1 MRRATGGMRRLS
13 GTCLD
18 QIKRSTPNGLDARPD
33 KDAPLL
39 TIDAYL
45 ALERTEEERHEYL
58 DGCVYAM
65 AGESPDHGRICVNLT
80 RRLAAQLDG
89 SGCEVFSKDLKVRCG
104 PLPRPGGSLQG
115 LFAYPDLV
123 VVCGALHF
131 HDQARDVLL
140 NPRVIV
146 EVLSPSTESVRPGRE
161 VSPLS
166 DWLPTLSDYVLV
178 AQESPSLTT
187 TTGRRRAWTL
197 HALEGLQAHL
207 HLETIGCTVSLAE
220 VCTTGLCSSTRRRR
234 RSRAWCLEAGSA
246 GPVLCLRQHGQGAAH
261 RDRLGGAIPSAA
273 RKDSY
278 TSSSRM
284 TAATTTPGEI
294 CKGHNSHNSPPRSS
308 GVERPRSYPN
318 ICRIVGWTP
327 CWRKRSCWHPGKET
341 LRRVTVCTSAVR
353 ASWVLCSWS
362 SWNSV
367 ATPTNW
373 KWPSARS

>member
-1 MRRATGGMRRLS
+1 MSFA
-13 GTCLD
+13 D
-18 QIKRSTPNGLDARPD
+18 QEEHTPMAWMPVPD
-33 KDAPLL
+33 KDAPLF

-146 EVLSPSTESVRPGRE
+146 EVLSPSTEAFDRGEKFRRYRT
-161 VSPLS
+161 
-166 DWLPTLSDYVLV
+166 WLPTLSDYVLV
-178 AQESPSLTT
+178 AQESPLIDHYHRQEEGT
-187 TTGRRRAWTL
+187 WTL

-207 HLETIGCTVSLAE
+207 HLETIGCTVPLAE
-220 VCTTGLCSSTRRRR
+220 VY
-234 RSRAWCLEAGSA
+234 
-246 GPVLCLRQHGQGAAH
+246 
-261 RDRLGGAIPSAA
+261 D
-273 RKDSY
+273 
-278 TSSSRM
+278 
-284 TAATTTPGEI
+284 
-294 CKGHNSHNSPPRSS
+294 
-308 GVERPRSYPN
+308 
-318 ICRIVGWTP
+318 RIVFQHAEEAP
-327 CWRKRSCWHPGKET
+327 
-341 LRRVTVCTSAVR
+341 
-353 ASWVLCSWS
+353 
-362 SWNSV
+362 
-367 ATPTNW
+367 
-373 KWPSARS
+373 